1 MARRQENVSMEHSN
15 SDVKPQLVLTANY
28 SQLSYRRVLRARQA
42 TKSKQR
48 GSPRGRSRVLDV
60 TVTETL
66 LSSLDRTRSVFQ
78 THGIRRALEC
88 LQLFH
93 LFVRYTRLIAVFAPL
108 LRLYSCIFKYRL
120 TVIAFID
127 RI

>member
-28 SQLSYRRVLRARQA
+28 SQLSYRRVLRAREA

-93 LFVRYTRLIAVFAPL
+93 VFLRFTRWLHASDCGLCTIAASLQLHF
-108 LRLYSCIFKYRL
+108 
-120 TVIAFID
+120 
-127 RI
+127 